1 MKSFR
6 FENIWLL
13 SHRDRKAR
21 HVNFH
26 PRKNL
31 LRGRNH
37 TGKTSLI
44 RSLFETL
51 GAQPQGKLETWDD
64 NTVSLLEFSVDERHY
79 FALHQNGRRALFS
92 ANREMI
98 VATSKFGEW
107 SRTFCDITGF
117 NLVFTDKK
125 ESEVQPAD
133 PACFFLPFYVNQDGS
148 WQSDWNTFR
157 GLKRFN
163 SPYGAILEYF
173 TGVCPPEYYRSR
185 AEKGQKSKVLEEHRR
200 EYKLLQRAID
210 RFSRTLPLSGPKVS
224 ADNFADEIALLTKEV
239 NELNQRQEVLRSAA
253 IREQDL
259 LSSLDQQIRLADDAL
274 AAYDNDAKYLRSD
287 GAEPL
292 TCPTCKTE
300 HSKSFLDLLN
310 FAEDA
315 RVLRELAGRLRDD
328 AGQVRRRCGTTL
340 AELSTL
346 NENYQRISK
355 ILDTRKGE
363 LKFQDVVGSMGA
375 ESAFAAFEAE
385 RKQLQEAIDN
395 ALGAVDALDEKMKTL
410 RNPKRTRA
418 ILKDF
423 RSYYETDRVALQLP
437 AFNASKMKLT
447 SRPDLSG
454 SGGPRSILAYYAAL
468 WQTVQGRTGTFDVPV
483 VIDSPNQQAQDDL
496 NLPAVLQFIARELP
510 EKMQLIV
517 GLETTTDFP
526 FDKELHLDMKYSLLR
541 EDEWDAAERIVEPLL
556 GKMYS
561 TMQFETLEMDD
572 EPSEQ

>member
-44 RSLFETL
+44 RALFETL
-51 GAQPQGKLETWDD
+51 GAKPQGTLEAWDE
-64 NTVSLLEFSVDERHY
+64 NTASLLEFSVDERHF
-79 FALHQNGRRALFS
+79 FALHQNGRRALFN

-107 SRTFCDITGF
+107 SQTFCDVTGF

-125 ESEVQPAD
+125 ESAVQPAD

-148 WQSDWNTFR
+148 WQSDWNTFD

-163 SPYGAILEYF
+163 SPHGAILEYF
-173 TGVCPPEYYRSR
+173 TGVCPPEYYRAR
-185 AEKGQKSKVLEEHRR
+185 AEKGQKTKVLEEHRR
-200 EYKLLQRAID
+200 EYKLLQRATD
-210 RFSRTLPLSGPKVS
+210 RFGRMLPLSGPKIS
-224 ADNFADEIALLTKEV
+224 AENFADEIALLTNEV
-239 NELNQRQEVLRSAA
+239 NELNQRQEVLRSTAV
-253 IREQDL
+253 REQDL
-259 LSSLDQQIRLADDAL
+259 LSSLEQQIRLADDAL
-274 AAYDNDAKYLRSD
+274 AAYDNDAKYLRTE
-287 GAEPL
+287 GTEPL
-292 TCPTCKTE
+292 ICPTCNAE
-300 HSKSFLDLLN
+300 HTKPFLDLLI

-328 AGQVRRRCGTTL
+328 ATRVRHRCGTAL
-340 AELSTL
+340 AEFSTL

-355 ILDTRKGE
+355 LLDTRKGE
-363 LKFQDVVGSMGA
+363 LKFQDVVDSMGA

-385 RKQLQEAIDN
+385 RKQLQEAIDE
-395 ALGAVDALDEKMKTL
+395 ALGEVDALDEKMKTL
-410 RNPKRTRA
+410 RNAKRTRG
-418 ILKDF
+418 ILEDF
-423 RSYYETDRVALQLP
+423 RSYYVSGRVALQLP
-437 AFNASKMKLT
+437 SIDASKMKLT
-447 SRPDLSG
+447 GRPDLSG

-468 WQTVQGRTGTFDVPV
+468 WRTCQGPTGTYDVPV
-483 VIDSPNQQAQDDL
+483 VIDSPNQQAQDDI
-496 NLPAVLQFIARELP
+496 NLPAVLHFIAKGLP

-517 GLETTTDFP
+517 GLETPTDFP
-526 FDKELHLDMKYSLLR
+526 FDKEVHLDMKYSVLL
-541 EDEWDAAERIVEPLL
+541 DGEWGEVSRIVEPLL
-556 GKMYS
+556 EKMYS
-561 TMQFETLEMDD
+561 AIQYPTVETDD
-572 EPSEQ
+572 EQ

>member
-51 GAQPQGKLETWDD
+51 GAKPEGKLEAWDD
-64 NTVSLLEFSVDERHY
+64 NTASLLEFSVDGRHF

-92 ANREMI
+92 ANRDMI

-107 SRTFCDITGF
+107 SQTFCDVTDF

-148 WQSDWNTFR
+148 WQSDWNTFG

-163 SPYGAILEYF
+163 SPHGAILEYF
-173 TGVCPPEYYRSR
+173 TGVCPPEYYRAR
-185 AEKGQKSKVLEEHRR
+185 AKKSQESKVLEEHRR

-210 RFSRTLPLSGPKVS
+210 RFCRTLPLSGPKVS
-224 ADNFADEIALLTKEV
+224 AENFADEIALLTKEV
-239 NELNQRQEVLRSAA
+239 NELNQRQEMLRSAA
-253 IREQDL
+253 VREQDL
-259 LSSLDQQIRLADDAL
+259 LTSLEHQIRLADEAL
-274 AAYDNDAKYLRSD
+274 TAYDHDAKYLRTG

-292 TCPTCKTE
+292 ICPTCNAE
-300 HSKSFLDLLN
+300 HTKPFLDLLN

-328 AGQVRRRCGTTL
+328 ASHVRHRCGTAL

-355 ILDTRKGE
+355 LLDTRKGD

-385 RKQLQEAIDN
+385 RKQLQEAIDK

-410 RNPKRTRA
+410 RSAKRTRA
-418 ILKDF
+418 ILENF
-423 RSYYETDRVALQLP
+423 RSYYATGRVALQLP
-437 AFNASKMKLT
+437 SVNTSKMKLT
-447 SRPDLSG
+447 GRPNLSG

-468 WQTVQGRTGTFDVPV
+468 WRTCQGPTGTYDIPV
-483 VIDSPNQQAQDDL
+483 VIDSPNQQAQDDI
-496 NLPAVLQFIARELP
+496 NLPAVLQFIAKELP
-510 EKMQLIV
+510 EEMQLIV
-517 GLETTTDFP
+517 GLETPTDFP
-526 FDKELHLDMKYSLLR
+526 FDKELHLDVKYSMLR
-541 EDEWDAAERIVEPLL
+541 EDEWTEAKRIVEPLL
-556 GKMYS
+556 EKMYS
-561 TMQFETLEMDD
+561 TMRSATVRTDD
-572 EPSEQ
+572 EPPEQ

>member
-21 HVNFH
+21 HMNFH

-51 GAQPQGKLETWDD
+51 GAKPQGKLETWDD
-64 NTVSLLEFSVDERHY
+64 NTASLLEFSVDGRHF

-107 SRTFCDITGF
+107 SQTFCDVTDF

-125 ESEVQPAD
+125 ESEVRPAD

-148 WQSDWNTFR
+148 WQSEWNTFG

-173 TGVCPPEYYRSR
+173 TGVCPPEYYRAR
-185 AEKGQKSKVLEEHRR
+185 AEKGQESKVLEEHRR
-200 EYKLLQRAID
+200 ELKLLHRAID
-210 RFSRTLPLSGPKVS
+210 RFSRTLPLSGPKVR
-224 ADNFADEIALLTKEV
+224 AENFADEIALLTKEV

-253 IREQDL
+253 VREQDL
-259 LSSLDQQIRLADDAL
+259 LSSLEQQVRLADDAL
-274 AAYDNDAKYLRSD
+274 AAYDNDTQYLRNVGS
-287 GAEPL
+287 EPL
-292 TCPTCKTE
+292 ICPTCNAE
-300 HSKSFLDLLN
+300 HTKSFLDLLN

-328 AGQVRRRCGTTL
+328 VSQVRHRCGTAL
-340 AELSTL
+340 ADLSTL
-346 NENYQRISK
+346 NENYQRIAK
-355 ILDTRKGE
+355 LLDIRKGE
-363 LKFQDVVGSMGA
+363 FKFQDVVDSMGA

-385 RKQLQEAIDN
+385 RKQLQEAIDK
-395 ALGAVDALDEKMKTL
+395 ALGAVDALDEEMKTL
-410 RNPKRTRA
+410 RNAKRTRA
-418 ILKDF
+418 ILEGF
-423 RSYYETDRVALQLP
+423 RSYYVTGRVALQLP
-437 AFNASKMKLT
+437 SVDASKMKL
-447 SRPDLSG
+447 SGRPDLSG

-468 WQTVQGRTGTFDVPV
+468 WRTCHGSTGTYDVPV
-483 VIDSPNQQAQDDL
+483 VIDSPNQQAQDDI
-496 NLPAVLQFIARELP
+496 NLPAMLKFIAKELP
-510 EKMQLIV
+510 NEMQLIV
-517 GLETTTDFP
+517 GMETPTDFS
-526 FDKELHLDMKYSLLR
+526 FDKETHLDMQYSVLR
-541 EDEWDAAERIVEPLL
+541 EDEWAEAKRVVEPLL
-556 GKMYS
+556 ERMYS
-561 TMQFETLEMDD
+561 TMQSTTLEAED
-572 EPSEQ
+572 EP

>member
-51 GAQPQGKLETWDD
+51 GAKPQGKLESWDD
-64 NTVSLLEFSVDERHY
+64 NTVSLLEFSVDERRF

-92 ANREMI
+92 ANLDII

-107 SRTFCDITGF
+107 SQTFCDVTDF

-148 WQSDWNTFR
+148 WQSDWNTFG

-163 SPYGAILEYF
+163 SPHAAILEYF
-173 TGVCPPEYYRSR
+173 TGVCPPEYYRAR
-185 AEKGQKSKVLEEHRR
+185 AKKAQESKVLEEYRR

-210 RFSRTLPLSGPKVS
+210 RFSRALPLSGPKVS
-224 ADNFADEIALLTKEV
+224 AENFADEIALLTKEV

-253 IREQDL
+253 VREQDL
-259 LSSLDQQIRLADDAL
+259 LSSLEQQIRLADDAL
-274 AAYDNDAKYLRSD
+274 VAYDNDAKYLRTG

-292 TCPTCKTE
+292 ICPTCNAE
-300 HSKSFLDLLN
+300 HTKPFLDLLN

-328 AGQVRRRCGTTL
+328 ASLVRHRCGTVL

-346 NENYQRISK
+346 NENYLRISK
-355 ILDTRKGE
+355 LLDTRKGE
-363 LKFQDVVGSMGA
+363 LKFQDVVIGMGA

-385 RKQLQEAIDN
+385 RKQLQETIDR
-395 ALGAVDALDEKMKTL
+395 ALGAVDALDEKMKAL
-410 RNPKRTRA
+410 RTAKRTRE
-418 ILKDF
+418 ILEEF
-423 RSYYETDRVALQLP
+423 RFHYVTGRVALQLP
-437 AFNASKMKLT
+437 SVNASKMKLT
-447 SRPDLSG
+447 GRPDLSG

-468 WQTVQGRTGTFDVPV
+468 WRTCQGPTGTYDVPV
-483 VIDSPNQQAQDDL
+483 VIDSPNQQAQDDI
-496 NLPAVLQFIARELP
+496 NLPAVLQFIAKGLP

-517 GLETTTDFP
+517 GLETPTDFP
-526 FDKELHLDMKYSLLR
+526 FDQELHLDMPYSMMR
-541 EDEWDAAERIVEPLL
+541 EDEWGEAKLFVEPLL
-556 GKMYS
+556 EQMYS
-561 TMQFETLEMDD
+561 TMQSAALETDD
-572 EPSEQ
+572 ESSES

>member
-51 GAQPQGKLETWDD
+51 GARPQGKLEAWDD
-64 NTVSLLEFSVDERHY
+64 NTASLLEFSVDGRHF
-79 FALHQNGRRALFS
+79 FALHQNGRRALFN

-107 SRTFCDITGF
+107 SQTFCEVTGF

-148 WQSDWNTFR
+148 WQSDWNTFG

-163 SPYGAILEYF
+163 SPHSAILEYF
-173 TGVCPPEYYRSR
+173 TGVCPPEYYRAR
-185 AEKGQKSKVLEEHRR
+185 AEKGQESKVLEEHRR

-210 RFSRTLPLSGPKVS
+210 RFSSTMPLSGPKVS
-224 ADNFADEIALLTKEV
+224 AENFADEIALLTKEV

-253 IREQDL
+253 VREQDL
-259 LSSLDQQIRLADDAL
+259 LSSLEQQIRLADDAL
-274 AAYDNDAKYLRSD
+274 AAYDIDAKYLRTG

-292 TCPTCKTE
+292 ICPTCNAE
-300 HSKSFLDLLN
+300 HTKSFLDLLN

-315 RVLRELAGRLRDD
+315 RVLRVLAGRLRDD
-328 AGQVRRRCGTTL
+328 ANQVRHRCGTAL

-355 ILDTRKGE
+355 LLDTRKGE
-363 LKFQDVVGSMGA
+363 LKFQDVVDSMGA
-375 ESAFAAFEAE
+375 ERAFAAFEAD
-385 RKQLQEAIDN
+385 RKQLQDAIDK

-410 RNPKRTRA
+410 RNAKRTRA
-418 ILKDF
+418 ILEEF
-423 RSYYETDRVALQLP
+423 RYYYVTGRVALQLP
-437 AFNASKMKLT
+437 SIDASKMKLT
-447 SRPDLSG
+447 GRPDLSG

-468 WQTVQGRTGTFDVPV
+468 WRTCQGPTGTYDVPI
-483 VIDSPNQQAQDDL
+483 VIDSPNQQAQDDI
-496 NLPAVLQFIARELP
+496 NLPAVLQFIATELP
-510 EKMQLIV
+510 EEMQLIV
-517 GLETTTDFP
+517 GLETPTDFP
-526 FDKELHLDMKYSLLR
+526 FDKELHLDIQYSVLR
-541 EDEWDAAERIVEPLL
+541 EDEWAEANRIVEPLL
-556 GKMYS
+556 EKMYS
-561 TMQFETLEMDD
+561 TMQSTLETSD